1 MVRPSNPESAAAL
14 GTRLAELNQIGV
26 ALSQEKNLD
35 RLLETILL
43 AAKKITNADG
53 GTLYRH
59 PPGQDTLTFEIIR
72 TDSLGIAMGGTTGV
86 KIPYP
91 PIRLRDPQGRE
102 NTSMVVAN
110 TVLKGRTV
118 AIADAYD
125 AMTSDRAYRRA
136 LPHEVAVG
144 EIERCAGSQFD
155 PELAQLFVR
164 RLEEEREAAAGR
176 GDLGIWPR

>member
-72 TDSLGIAMGGTTGV
+72 TDSLGIAMGG
-86 KIPYP
+86 
-91 PIRLRDPQGRE
+91 
-102 NTSMVVAN
+102 MVFFHERFALHEAIGAALILGGTAFTA
-110 TVLKGRTV
+110 TVV
-118 AIADAYD
+118 N
-125 AMTSDRAYRRA
+125 
-136 LPHEVAVG
+136 
-144 EIERCAGSQFD
+144 AGGSWQFD
-155 PELAQLFVR
+155 PRQRLRWGKKSDTAAPPRHSPASPPAQTPY
-164 RLEEEREAAAGR
+164 
-176 GDLGIWPR
+176 DCPHPIGISRARAPCPTRKSRQTDTP